1 MTRITN
7 NAVTKDV
14 ADVEVGPGQVN
25 NNMCDNVIK
34 TVDMDDEKTHC
45 LSVIK
50 KQKKTDRTDKI

>member
-1 MTRITN
+1 M
-7 NAVTKDV
+7 TKDV